1 MIILFL
7 LACGGADVVETKKIV
22 VTKPIDTAIAK
33 KELKEM
39 KHDTDCIRIFLSDMK
54 LQQQQPIENWN
65 QPSFE
70 AYEDTACSETLR
82 PKIGK

>member
-1 MIILFL
+1 MMIILFL
-7 LACGGADVVETKKIV
+7 LSCGADVVETQKMV
-22 VTKPIDTAIAK
+22 VTKPLDTATAQK
-33 KELKEM
+33 DLKDM
-39 KHDTDCIRIFLSDMK
+39 KHDTDCIRVFLSDMK